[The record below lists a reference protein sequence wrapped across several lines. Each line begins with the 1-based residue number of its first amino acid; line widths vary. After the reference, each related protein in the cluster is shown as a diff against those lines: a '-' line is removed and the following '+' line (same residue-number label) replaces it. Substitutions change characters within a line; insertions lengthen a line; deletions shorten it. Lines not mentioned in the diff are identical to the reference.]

1 MKLLSFTQAEEEK
14 YGPEGRIVDAQADFS
29 DDASDVED
37 DEEKINEDRRRRE
50 SCMMHFRSS
59 KIRAGPS
66 SVLFRGDR
74 LR

>member
-1 MKLLSFTQAEEEK
+1 M
-14 YGPEGRIVDAQADFS
+14 DAQADFS

-50 SCMMHFRSS
+50 SSMTHFRSS